1 MTIRFTITYD
11 YLCPF
16 AHIANEV
23 VAEALAQGRP
33 YEVLFAP
40 FSLHQNSR
48 AETAIPVWEDP
59 AGIDGPGVRA
69 LLWSLAVRDAQ
80 PANFLPFH
88 IGLFNARHDA
98 GADLSDADVIRSV
111 ASAAGADVPE
121 IDALV
126 EGGAPMEKLRSEH
139 LWLSEEYGVF
149 GVPTF
154 IAGEEAVF
162 VRLMERHALSDLER
176 VVDQLQWTSLNEF
189 KRTRIPR

>member
-1 MTIRFTITYD
+1 MTTRFTITYD

-16 AHIANEV
+16 AHIANEM
-23 VAEALAQGRP
+23 VADALAQGKP

-48 AETAIPVWEDP
+48 AETDPPVWDDP
-59 AGIDGPGVRA
+59 GGIDGPGVRA

-88 IGLFNARHDA
+88 LGLFNARHDA
-98 GADLSDADVIRSV
+98 GADLGDVAVIRGV
-111 ASAAGADVPE
+111 ASACGVDVPE
-121 IDALV
+121 IEGV
-126 EGGAPMEKLRSEH
+126 VRGGAPMEKLRSEH

-154 IAGEEAVF
+154 ISGDEAVF
-162 VRLMERHALSDLER
+162 VRLMERHTLNDLER